1 MKYVEHC
8 KDPLFFMKIYN
19 CLSDSKRLEF
29 EKKYEE
35 YLDTFKKTYGNKLF
49 NPQIIFQDSQI
60 IITEEN
66 LKNIVKIDLRDELND
81 KIIISEELLEDILD
95 EFNKSHGLYV
105 INSLKEKDIQYKLD
119 FNNICFEIEEILK

>member
-1 MKYVEHC
+1 
-8 KDPLFFMKIYN
+8 MKIYN
-19 CLSDSKRLEF
+19 CLSDTKRLEF
-29 EKKYEE
+29 EKKYAEF
-35 YLDTFKKTYGNKLF
+35 LDTFKKIYGNKLF

-60 IITEEN
+60 IIKEEN

-105 INSLKEKDIQYKLD
+105 VNSLKENQKDIQYKLD